1 MSHNCSFFLTAG
13 IAAVVDC
20 KAKQGAVHITLQ
32 TQKVVQ
38 QCRNRLQVSIAETI
52 KYVQIQN

>member
-13 IAAVVDC
+13 IAAGVDY
-20 KAKQGAVHITLQ
+20 KAEQGAVYITLK

-38 QCRNRLQVSIAETI
+38 QCRNRL
-52 KYVQIQN
+52 